1 VTNMP
6 QQDKTGP
13 MGIGPRTGRGMGS
26 CGIGYG
32 LGSGRGYGRVM
43 CGWFYR
49 QYQTMPKTER
59 KEMLEQ
65 EIVDLKEE
73 LQMVQKEL
81 EELEN

>member
-1 VTNMP
+1 MP

-13 MGIGPRTGRGMGS
+13 MGAGPKTGRRMGS

-32 LGSGRGYGRVM
+32 LGPGRGYGRAM

-49 QYQTMPKTER
+49 QYQTMPKAER
-59 KEMLEQ
+59 KDLLEQ

-81 EELEN
+81 EELES